1 MTGIKDW
8 FYIGKCKTCNDS
20 MGGKLNYKSITLCS
34 IIVLVC
40 FGCTEYPK
48 DPNKTLHKVTDGNL
62 TVGYSENSPW
72 VVKKEGEPEPS
83 GIEPALIKSFAST
96 LNAKIIWEN
105 GSEGQLLKKL
115 EDRKIDV
122 VIAGL
127 TDETPWKT
135 RMIGLTKPYRIKGK
149 EKHVIAVQEGENAF
163 LIQLEFF
170 LRLKKPG
177 K

>member
-1 MTGIKDW
+1 MFGLFKRNQSILFININK
-8 FYIGKCKTCNDS
+8 ILKV
-20 MGGKLNYKSITLCS
+20 YKSTAFFF
-34 IIVLVC
+34 IIAQVG

-48 DPNKTLHKVTDGNL
+48 DPNRTLHKVTNGNL
-62 TVGYSENSPW
+62 TVGYSENFPW

-96 LNAKIIWEN
+96 LHAKIIWEN
-105 GSEGQLLKKL
+105 GSEEQLFKKL

-135 RMIGLTKPYRIKGK
+135 RMIGLTKPYRIKGN

-163 LIQLEFF
+163 LIQLEIF
-170 LRLKKPG
+170 LNMAK
-177 K
+177 